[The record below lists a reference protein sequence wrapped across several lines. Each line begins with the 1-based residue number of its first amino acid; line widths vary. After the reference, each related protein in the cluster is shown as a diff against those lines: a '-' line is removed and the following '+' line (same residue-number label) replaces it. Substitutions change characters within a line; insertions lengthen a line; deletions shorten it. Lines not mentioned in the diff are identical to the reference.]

1 MSLAKGF
8 VNFVYLLKEPVFSFI
23 NLHYFFQFFFID
35 FYSDLYNFFPST
47 NLGRGGCSSFSSC
60 FRCKVSLSIHCFSCF
75 LN

>member
-23 NLHYFFQFFFID
+23 NLHYFFQFFFIY

-47 NLGRGGCSSFSSC
+47 NLGREGGVLLFPVVLDVKLVCLFTV
-60 FRCKVSLSIHCFSCF
+60 FLVS
-75 LN
+75 